1 MNRRN
6 KTNVC
11 LRHISAFL
19 RMAERPFQGPPC
31 AFIADSSGTVTFHPD
46 TSLCTSGVFGLAES
60 VTKPSSEAQAA
71 AESDCLTLTSR
82 LWLKAF
88 QGDRVS
94 EGANSEEPGTLKRP
108 VTFKASRRPRSI
120 QRAGCFFC
128 SFPLLR
134 TGLWLCARRTSRFP
148 PRMHLT
154 LDMRS
159 GITRFRLPT
168 IRSSITWPPTPVSRS
183 QPNFA
188 CWYLAQSKQA
198 PAALEL

>member
-1 MNRRN
+1 M
-6 KTNVC
+6 
-11 LRHISAFL
+11 
-19 RMAERPFQGPPC
+19 
-31 AFIADSSGTVTFHPD
+31 
-46 TSLCTSGVFGLAES
+46 
-60 VTKPSSEAQAA
+60 
-71 AESDCLTLTSR
+71 
-82 LWLKAF
+82 
-88 QGDRVS
+88 S

-168 IRSSITWPPTPVSRS
+168 IRSSITLATD
-183 QPNFA
+183 A
-188 CWYLAQSKQA
+188 CFQISAQFCVLVPGSKQTGSGCFGVVNAADDSQSRAEIRRQERKSREYHGLGCVIMEA
-198 PAALEL
+198 PLLRGLSWLRNGPSAPREVRLRTR